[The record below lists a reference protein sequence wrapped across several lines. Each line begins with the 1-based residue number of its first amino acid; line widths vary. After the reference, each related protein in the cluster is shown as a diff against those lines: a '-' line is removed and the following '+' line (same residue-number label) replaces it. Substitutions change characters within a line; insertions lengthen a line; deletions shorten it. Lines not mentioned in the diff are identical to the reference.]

1 MTIPPVPPSSADG
14 HSAEEPSD
22 SLAAGPVTLH
32 DLNHLRVWAELN
44 SQGALVVS
52 GQDLKPRFD
61 EYEYAFVIPREDLPL
76 IQVALDGTHDDSVL
90 ELLAAN
96 GERLVA
102 GGLKGWL
109 DAVGARY
116 KFWSR

>member
-1 MTIPPVPPSSADG
+1 MVIQPKRPPTPLLPAPSPFMT
-14 HSAEEPSD
+14 
-22 SLAAGPVTLH
+22 VTI
-32 DLNHLRVWAELN
+32 RVWAELD

-52 GQDLKPRFD
+52 GQDLKPHFD

-90 ELLAAN
+90 ELLAEN

-102 GGLKGWL
+102 EGLMSWL
-109 DAVGARY
+109 DAVGASY